1 MLLQHFNLATWEN
14 VSNPKVAPFT
24 KNCFLGL
31 LQLLTQPLFA
41 SIINLSSSSFWIIK
55 LCVSNSEVFGLQGVP
70 QLLVHQEGLPLKQGA
85 LCLYNSS

>member
-1 MLLQHFNLATWEN
+1 
-14 VSNPKVAPFT
+14 VSNPKVAPFYQELFSWAAAT
-24 KNCFLGL
+24 AYSVS
-31 LQLLTQPLFA
+31 LFA